1 MRRSPTLS
9 DQRGDLQTRRELPL
23 PWEELPA
30 KIFVLHRMQT
40 KSRRTHT
47 DTKYGYRYKIH
58 IHNRHCAVLAAIC
71 MACTLSHE
79 CLFMSSY
86 ASLRLLRGSASSSA
100 ESSTQTF
107 FAALRVA
114 GRSVGTDRLK
124 IAQHGNPW
132 VGRLD
137 TQIILSTSHRQ
148 GKAIGK
154 ADLGEVCVYAHAQR
168 DSFGPVRAL

>member
-1 MRRSPTLS
+1 
-9 DQRGDLQTRRELPL
+9 
-23 PWEELPA
+23 
-30 KIFVLHRMQT
+30 MQT

-86 ASLRLLRGSASSSA
+86 ASLRLLRGSASSSD

-154 ADLGEVCVYAHAQR
+154 ADLGR
-168 DSFGPVRAL
+168 GVRARARARARNAIFLDPLGQCDRASYPPPVQVSGYPPPPYQILPPPLCK